1 MAEKSQ
7 QKAMFFFGE
16 DIRTSNFTEWRRKAL
31 SLSCEEMSEKINEQR
46 SLQRMIKN
54 RKIWLRNKN
63 ESAMILSSAKTY

>member
-31 SLSCEEMSEKINEQR
+31 SLSCEEMSEKMNEQR
-46 SLQRMIKN
+46 SLQRMIK
-54 RKIWLRNKN
+54 
-63 ESAMILSSAKTY
+63 